1 MNVQWFIGKIIDN
14 NDPDKLGRVKAVL
27 YEIESLEE
35 KPDNLV
41 WCYPEQ
47 GINIIPEINDIYW
60 FKVVDKFLT
69 KRFYTHKVQRERY
82 NDFGIFDNNKKAS
95 ITGFSGSYPDNKFYL
110 TKSNNGIVFNST
122 TGETALLG
130 KSAYIF
136 INSSNEIELKS
147 GTTPSEKMLLGE
159 TTVQFLSD
167 LITALE
173 SLTVTCN
180 ISPPYTSSVPINV
193 AVFTALKAQIS
204 ILLSQMNKNN

>member
-1 MNVQWFIGKIIDN
+1 MNVQWFIGKVIDN
-14 NDPDKLGRVKAVL
+14 NDPAKLGRVKAVL

-82 NDFGIFDNNKKAS
+82 NDFGIFDNSKKSS

-136 INSSNEIELKS
+136 INSNNKIVIKNTIESLQK
-147 GTTPSEKMLLGE
+147 LL
-159 TTVQFLSD
+159 VD
-167 LITALE
+167 LITEVKSIKTIGSPANHTVDPSSQLLLTNIATRISTLLE
-173 SLTVTCN
+173 E
-180 ISPPYTSSVPINV
+180 
-193 AVFTALKAQIS
+193 
-204 ILLSQMNKNN
+204 